1 MIIAQVNQGKGH
13 EVFRVFE
20 NIGNLL
26 SLCQI
31 ARRNELKRWL

>member
-20 NIGNLL
+20 NTGNLL